1 MVSRYLHIWKAFF
14 RNTLSRDME
23 FKLNFIFEMFIDA
36 IYYFS
41 LFFFFKIIFQFT
53 QSLGEFNQDAVIIFL
68 ITLYIADSLY
78 VFFLGGNVFNINTAV
93 KQGDLDF
100 ILLKPVN
107 SQFFISCRYVNT
119 YAIISMIILSILITK
134 LTYSYHNNFILIDFI
149 YYIISLILG
158 MLIFIY
164 RIWPSR
170 IFC

>member
-1 MVSRYLHIWKAFF
+1 
-14 RNTLSRDME
+14 ME